1 MMEKSTILVVDDAPE
16 NIDILVALLQE
27 EYAIKVAINGEKALE
42 ICYSSP
48 PDLILLDIMMPGM
61 DGYEVCSCLK
71 ANEETRDIPVIF
83 ISALHEKVNEERGIT
98 LGALD
103 YITKPFSPSIV
114 KARVHN
120 HLQLKHHQ
128 DHLEELIRERTEE
141 LEFTQEATIESM
153 AVLAEYRDPETGG
166 HIRRTQ
172 NYVKTLARELSKNPR
187 YTPLLNDAH
196 IDLLYRSAPLHD
208 IGKVGIPDHILL
220 KPGKLTGN
228 EFTIM
233 KEHAAYGHDAIRTTE
248 KKLAQ
253 QFTFLHSA
261 AEIAQS
267 HHEKWDGTGYPQGL
281 SGDDI
286 PLSGRLMALADVYD
300 ALISRR
306 VYKPPFPHA
315 KALSIIEEG
324 RGKHFDPELVD
335 SFLNVTEEFCHIS
348 IRFADYDEER
358 ELLTASLDREGA
370 AIRN

>member
-1 MMEKSTILVVDDAPE
+1 MEQATILIVDDAPE

-27 EYAIKVAINGEKALE
+27 EYTTKVAINGEKALE
-42 ICYSSP
+42 ICRSSP

-61 DGYEVCSCLK
+61 DGYEVCRRLK

-83 ISALHEKVNEERGIT
+83 ISALHEKINEERGIT

-120 HLQLKHHQ
+120 HLELKHHQ
-128 DHLEELIRERTEE
+128 DHLGELIRERTAE
-141 LEFTQEATIESM
+141 LELTQEATIESM

-187 YTPLLNDAH
+187 YTPLLSDAH
-196 IDLLYRSAPLHD
+196 IDLLYRSTPLHD

-220 KPGKLTGN
+220 KPGKLTGE

-233 KEHAAYGHDAIRTTE
+233 KKHATYGHDAIRATE
-248 KKLAQ
+248 KKLEQ
-253 QFTFLHSA
+253 QVTFLHSA

-267 HHEKWDGTGYPQGL
+267 HHEKWDGSGYPCGL
-281 SGDDI
+281 SGDGI

-306 VYKPPFPHA
+306 VYKPPFPPVKVMA
-315 KALSIIEEG
+315 IIEEG
-324 RGKHFDPELVD
+324 RGKHFDPLLVD
-335 SFLNVTEEFCHIS
+335 CFLDVAEEFCQIA

-358 ELLTASLDREGA
+358 ELLTASLGKERA
-370 AIRN
+370 AVRT